1 MYNLTSMSRRLS
13 GLLTARFLLQLRA
26 WEHKQSALV
35 TGSDRRTVSNAIPPI
50 EFRVLSVIDE
60 FGEDPVSAAERR
72 QSEGECA
79 LEEVR

>member
-1 MYNLTSMSRRLS
+1 MSMSHRLS

-26 WEHKQSALV
+26 WEHRQSALM
-35 TGSDRRTVSNAIPPI
+35 TGSDSRRTVSNALPPI

-60 FGEDPVSAAERR
+60 FGEDPVSVAERR
-72 QSEGECA
+72 QSEGEYV